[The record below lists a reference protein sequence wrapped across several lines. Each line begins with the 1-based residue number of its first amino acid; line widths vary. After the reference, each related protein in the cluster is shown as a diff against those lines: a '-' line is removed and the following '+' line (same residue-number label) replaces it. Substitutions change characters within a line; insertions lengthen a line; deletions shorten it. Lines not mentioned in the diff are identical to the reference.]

1 MVSRCREDP
10 ARAGP
15 GSSDIEEAGGGRG
28 RRVAE
33 VIACRVPHV
42 DIEQK

>member
-10 ARAGP
+10 ARA
-15 GSSDIEEAGGGRG
+15 SLEAATSRKQGEGRERKGG
-28 RRVAE
+28 AE

-42 DIEQK
+42 DIK